1 MLLLVLAAHPAKID
15 APECSRVAVGEL
27 CQCLA
32 FTLYHSQVISRA
44 PILFGEAYRRAY
56 LVTQAH
62 AFLFIRIDLVT
73 APGGYILQTEQVA
86 QCLFKRSATVFAQVE
101 ALTIVDRMQVATV
114 LALLCPAC
122 GNMFIFTH
130 GQNDAID
137 QVARAFMIDN
147 RARAKFG
154 NSQKSR
160 S

>member
-1 MLLLVLAAHPAKID
+1 M
-15 APECSRVAVGEL
+15 AVGEF
-27 CQCLA
+27 CQCFA

-44 PILFGEAYRRAY
+44 SILFGEAYRRAY
-56 LVTQAH
+56 LVAQTH

-73 APGGYILQTEQVA
+73 APGRYILQTEQVV
-86 QCLFKRSATVFAQVE
+86 QCLFKRSAAVFAQVE
-101 ALTIVDRMQVATV
+101 TLTIVDRMQVATL

-122 GNMFIFTH
+122 GNMFIFPNW
-130 GQNDAID
+130 QNDAID

-154 NSQKSR
+154 DSQKSR